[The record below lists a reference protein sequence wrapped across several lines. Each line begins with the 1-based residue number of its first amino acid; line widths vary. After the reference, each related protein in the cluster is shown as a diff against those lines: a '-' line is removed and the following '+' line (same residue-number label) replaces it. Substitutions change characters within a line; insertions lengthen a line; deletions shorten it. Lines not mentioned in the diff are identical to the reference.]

1 MKKRMEL
8 FMKRKKTMSKT
19 RNVFLAILVCV
30 VMLFATACGNKSD
43 TFKHGSWSGVTYTS
57 KFLGIKI
64 QLGSDWMV
72 FSEEII
78 AEAVG
83 ISDMSD
89 SNIRTVFDEGRPIT
103 EMSALRSDASS
114 ISITVQDNDTA
125 GALSGQDFFSEENIS
140 RLKADFEGSG
150 AECTVYKDTVRFLGK
165 DTDCIDLSYSMLNI
179 SSCEIIIPVFIS
191 HYTAMITF
199 SANSRSDLPVLI
211 GMVTAI

>member
-1 MKKRMEL
+1 MGR
-8 FMKRKKTMSKT
+8 T
-19 RNVFLAILVCV
+19 RNVFLALTVCV
-30 VMLFATACGNKSD
+30 VMLFAAACGNKSN
-43 TFKHGSWSGVTYTS
+43 TFKHGSWSGNTYTS
-57 KFLGIKI
+57 KFLGIRI

-72 FSEEII
+72 TSDDILAMAI
-78 AEAVG
+78 G

-89 SNIRTVFDEGRPIT
+89 GNIRTVFDEGRPIT

-125 GALSGQDFFSEENIS
+125 GVLSEQDFFSEDNIS

-165 DTDCIDLSYSMLNI
+165 DTDCINLSYTALSPLNI

-191 HYTAMITF
+191 HYTAIITF
-199 SANSRSDLPVLI
+199 SANSRSDLASLI
-211 GMVTAI
+211 GMAAAV